1 MCANWA
7 CIAMRITIHK
17 PAQLFLKNFS
27 QSTHLNLYIFLV
39 MNFVTSTGLSS
50 SRRHLQG
57 GASISGS
64 LHGINSGS
72 LMIPPAPLP
81 PTSVP
86 PPPHIC
92 IAGVDG
98 LSAGILINDDDG
110 LDDDDEIDL
119 DNVQHEIFIN
129 DVRFDDEE
137 NHLEQMHHLENV

>member
-1 MCANWA
+1 MC
-7 CIAMRITIHK
+7 
-17 PAQLFLKNFS
+17 FF
-27 QSTHLNLYIFLV
+27 IF
-39 MNFVTSTGLSS
+39 FKTSYQIYYYNYYTYSPFRNIGTGLSS

-137 NHLEQMHHLENV
+137 NHLEQMHHLETV

>member
-1 MCANWA
+1 MSTLVNLC
-7 CIAMRITIHK
+7 TILIQK
-17 PAQLFLKNFS
+17 
-27 QSTHLNLYIFLV
+27 LYTLP
-39 MNFVTSTGLSS
+39 GLSS

-72 LMIPPAPLP
+72 MMIPPAPLP

-110 LDDDDEIDL
+110 LDEDDDVDL
-119 DNVQHEIFIN
+119 DQIHHEIFIN
-129 DVRFDDEE
+129 DVRFDDDE